1 MNKKVHIL
9 RSEAIAPPRFTYPF
23 CYEPHPLCLAAAKE
37 VRLYLAG
44 RPEWKQELSGGK
56 MMGVLVVQEGETR
69 GYLAAF
75 SGTLDG
81 QTQHAYFVPPV
92 FDLMEPGCHFQ
103 REQESISAINR
114 RIAELQSQ
122 IIPNSIA
129 AEAEQ
134 AIRMAQERMK
144 RAKAQRDAL
153 RDTLSADELLRRQPE
168 LIRES
173 QYLKA
178 ELKRTKD
185 YWAQKVREAERP
197 NEALREK
204 IELLMSERQA
214 RSQALQQ
221 WLFGEIS
228 FLNAKGE
235 RRGLCDIFEGAV
247 PPSGA
252 GDCCG
257 PKLLQ
262 YAYLH
267 QLRPLCMAEFWV
279 GASPHDEIRTDGHF
293 YPACRSKCLPILTF
307 MMEGLQVDENP
318 LQQYEETLEAQL
330 RIVHQG
336 SDFIVISK
344 PSGMLSVP
352 GRNALPS
359 VLSLMKARYP
369 QATGPMIVQ
378 RLDMDT
384 SGLMAIALTDEAY
397 HRLQTLFARHQ
408 VRKTYLA
415 LLEKPMREGLEG
427 TVRLPLGADYTDRPR
442 QRVDMLHG
450 RSAVTRYRI
459 LRNIGGH
466 ALAALQPETG
476 RTHQLRVHCAHGQG
490 LDNPIVGDRLY
501 GTAGG
506 RLMLHAWRLSFAGM
520 TFQDDWQYI

>member
-1 MNKKVHIL
+1 
-9 RSEAIAPPRFTYPF
+9 
-23 CYEPHPLCLAAAKE
+23 
-37 VRLYLAG
+37 
-44 RPEWKQELSGGK
+44 
-56 MMGVLVVQEGETR
+56 
-69 GYLAAF
+69 
-75 SGTLDG
+75 
-81 QTQHAYFVPPV
+81 
-92 FDLMEPGCHFQ
+92 
-103 REQESISAINR
+103 
-114 RIAELQSQ
+114 
-122 IIPNSIA
+122 
-129 AEAEQ
+129 
-134 AIRMAQERMK
+134 
-144 RAKAQRDAL
+144 
-153 RDTLSADELLRRQPE
+153 
-168 LIRES
+168 
-173 QYLKA
+173 
-178 ELKRTKD
+178 
-185 YWAQKVREAERP
+185 
-197 NEALREK
+197 
-204 IELLMSERQA
+204 
-214 RSQALQQ
+214 
-221 WLFGEIS
+221 
-228 FLNAKGE
+228 
-235 RRGLCDIFEGAV
+235 
-247 PPSGA
+247 
-252 GDCCG
+252 
-257 PKLLQ
+257 
-262 YAYLH
+262 
-267 QLRPLCMAEFWV
+267 MAEFWV